1 MMFEDDCSLGTNI
14 RAMVQNITSLNNIAL
29 QHTSTAHHHHCIREA
44 ISKIYSMSTKSVI
57 ARNAQIEKT
66 AFFGQNW
73 VKKD

>member
-14 RAMVQNITSLNNIAL
+14 RAVVQQITSLNSIAL
-29 QHTSTAHHHHCIREA
+29 QHTAYHPNRIREA

-66 AFFGQNW
+66 AFFGQNL